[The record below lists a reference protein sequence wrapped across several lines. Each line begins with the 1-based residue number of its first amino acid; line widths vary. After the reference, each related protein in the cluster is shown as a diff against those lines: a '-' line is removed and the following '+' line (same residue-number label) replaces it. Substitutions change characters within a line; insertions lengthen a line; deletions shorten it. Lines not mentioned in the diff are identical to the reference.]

1 MAPNYV
7 VVNIQMWDANEYYEF
22 THHDPEIFPS
32 LHVECVA
39 KMEALQQR
47 NNGNIGR
54 VESTTKEVIYSAKQR
69 KMKGLTM

>member
-7 VVNIQMWDANEYYEF
+7 VVNIQMWDANEYYEV
-22 THHDPEIFPS
+22 TYHNPEIFPS

-39 KMEALQQR
+39 KMEALQQG

-54 VESTTKEVIYSAKQR
+54 VESTTKEVRDNAGPR
-69 KMKGLTM
+69 KKGLTM